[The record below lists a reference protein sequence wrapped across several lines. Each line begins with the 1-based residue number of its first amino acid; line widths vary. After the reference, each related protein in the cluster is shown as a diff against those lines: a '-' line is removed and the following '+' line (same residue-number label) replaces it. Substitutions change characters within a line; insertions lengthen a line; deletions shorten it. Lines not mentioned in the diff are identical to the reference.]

1 MSVDLSS
8 RYLGLELSSPLLV
21 SSCPLTGELGS
32 LCALERA
39 GAAAVVLP
47 SLFQEQVEHEELELV
62 RLEQFGAESFAE
74 AATYRPELQHYNAG
88 PEGYLRLV
96 EAARATL
103 RIPVIASLNGVS
115 SEGWARYARRIEAAG
130 AHAIELN
137 LLVVPTDPRLSAETI
152 ESLWAQ
158 QVAAVRAAVRVPL
171 AVKLGPWLTAPLHV
185 AERLRVAGARGVVL
199 FNRPLDP
206 DIDLETLSVVPR
218 LELSQNSE
226 LRAVLR
232 WTAILSAHGALSI
245 SASSGVQSASDVVKL
260 VLAGA
265 DTVGLAG
272 ALLRHGPELL
282 GVLRNGLS
290 SWLAAHEYD
299 SVRQAQGS
307 MNHAH
312 CPDPTGYE
320 RTNYMRA
327 LLSFS

>member
-8 RYLGLELSSPLLV
+8 RYLGLELSNPLLV

-47 SLFQEQVEHEELELV
+47 SLFQEQIEHEELELV

-74 AATYRPELQHYNAG
+74 ATSYRPEFVHYNAG

-96 EAARATL
+96 EAAREAL

-115 SEGWARYARRIEAAG
+115 PEGWARYARRIEAAG

-137 LLVVPTDPRLSAETI
+137 LLVVPTDPRVSAEAV
-152 ESLWAQ
+152 EALWAA
-158 QVAAVRAAVRVPL
+158 QVTAVRAAVRVPL
-171 AVKLGPWLTAPLHV
+171 AVKLGPQLTAPLHV
-185 AERLRVAGARGVVL
+185 AARLKAAGASGIVL
-199 FNRPLDP
+199 FNRTLDP
-206 DIDLETLSVVPR
+206 DIDLETLAVVPR

-232 WTAILSAHGALSI
+232 WTALLSAHGSLSI
-245 SASSGVQSASDVVKL
+245 AASSGVQSANDVVKL

-265 DTVGLAG
+265 DAVGLAA

-282 GVLRNGLS
+282 TTLRTGLAG
-290 SWLAAHEYD
+290 WLQAHGYE
-299 SVRQAQGS
+299 SAEQARGS

-312 CPDPTGYE
+312 CPDPSGYE